1 MLVPFTL
8 GIELMGNKYKTFFG
22 LFYKIPFAIGETII
36 GLLALGIRDY
46 VTFQWVL
53 AIPIFILAIVCTCIV
68 PESPRWLI
76 RKNNQTK
83 AEKIVTSAAKFNQ
96 VNVDMIHRNS
106 TIEKF

>member
-1 MLVPFTL
+1 
-8 GIELMGNKYKTFFG
+8 MGNKYKTFFG
-22 LFYKIPFAIGETII
+22 LFYKIPFALGETII

-46 VTFQWVL
+46 VTFQWIL
-53 AIPIFILAIVCTCIV
+53 AIPIFIIAIVCTCIV

-106 TIEKF
+106 TVEKF